1 MGGLVSRRTASLAA
15 TAAGV
20 LALAFA
26 GVGQA
31 AAPAEE
37 TTKSAG
43 QHGSADQHLPPSSSN
58 VEIVGQ
64 LEVTGAFGDVA
75 EGQIADVGVFKDHA
89 YLASWSE
96 PDCERGGFFVA
107 DISDPAHPEEVAFV
121 PALPD
126 TYHGEGVHA
135 ITMDTASFSGDVLAV
150 NNEPCTTDGE
160 GGFDLYDVSDP
171 ENPEP
176 LKLAAGDRSP
186 DGSLEQDPTEH
197 ANSAHSVFLW
207 QDGGRAFAVIVDNTE
222 EADVDIFEIT
232 DPRNPVQ
239 IADFDL
245 DATFPE
251 VVGPSAHGNT
261 IFHHDMVVKEID
273 GIQTMLVSYW
283 DAGYVQLN
291 VEDPANPTLIQ
302 DTDFAGDDPLTGLNP
317 PEGNAHEAE
326 FTHDNRYFLA
336 ADEDF
341 SAYRTDFEITTGPN
355 AGPYESGEFGFSV
368 PIATLPDQ
376 ELNGPTVFGGYGCDA
391 DNDIPPR
398 ASAGLRPL
406 AEDEEAILVVQRGP
420 VDDPSAPY
428 PACRFDEKMQNAIDA
443 GYDGI
448 LIAQRHEGSEEA
460 DGAFCGSGEP
470 RDIAGMCISHE
481 AMHRIFGETP
491 SYERP
496 YTRPNPDEPDPGQ
509 LGEDVSATATFDG
522 WGYAHLFDRVTGE
535 ELDAWAI
542 PEAVDERFAFGFGDL
557 SIHEFATDPS
567 TNLAYAA
574 YYAGGFRVVAYGE
587 DGIEQVGHLIPEGGM
602 NLWGVEQFTADDGSR
617 LIAVSDRDYGLFILR
632 YTGPGAVGPTPPAG
646 GGGSSGDGQGGG
658 AGGGG
663 GGGDQG
669 GGGQQGGAPPTVV
682 VQQAG
687 RADPIGVRLRVV
699 RRVRRGATTLVSTGR
714 VLRPSGVG
722 LGACFGRVQVVVK
735 AGRGFTVSMR
745 TARLRPDCTFR
756 SQVTFRL
763 PQRLGRALK
772 VRAIFGGNDQLR
784 RATSDLVRFGGV
796 RR

>member
-1 MGGLVSRRTASLAA
+1 M
-15 TAAGV
+15 
-20 LALAFA
+20 ALAGA

-31 AAPAEE
+31 VPLAEE
-37 TTKSAG
+37 TTKSGG
-43 QHGSADQHLPPSSSN
+43 QHGTGDQHLPPSSNN
-58 VEIVGQ
+58 VEIVGT
-64 LEVTGAFGDVA
+64 LETKGAFGDVA
-75 EGQIADVGVFKDHA
+75 EGQIADVGVFKKHA

-96 PDCERGGFFVA
+96 PDCDRGGFFVA
-107 DISDPAHPEEVAFV
+107 DISNPAAPKEVAFV

-135 ITMDTASFSGDVLAV
+135 ITVNTPAFSGDVLAV
-150 NNEPCTTDGE
+150 NNEPCTVDGE
-160 GGFDLYDVSDP
+160 GGFDLYDVS
-171 ENPEP
+171 NPAAPVP

-186 DGSLEQDPTEH
+186 DGSLEQDPAEH

-207 QDGGRAFAVIVDNTE
+207 QDGSRAFAVAVDNTE

-239 IADFDL
+239 IADLDV
-245 DATFPE
+245 DATFPS
-251 VVGPSAHGNT
+251 VVDNSAKGNA
-261 IFHHDMVVKEID
+261 IFHHDMVVKEIG

-302 DTDFAGDDPLTGLNP
+302 DTEFAATDPLTGLSP
-317 PEGNAHEAE
+317 PEGNAHQAE
-326 FTHDNRYFLA
+326 FSFDNRYILA

-355 AGPYESGEFGFSV
+355 AGPYESGEFGFST
-368 PIATLPDQ
+368 PIATLPDKQ
-376 ELNGPTVFGGYGCDA
+376 LNGPTVFGGYGCDA
-391 DNDIPPR
+391 DNDIPSR

-420 VDDPSAPY
+420 VDDPDAAY

-496 YTRPNPDEPDPGQ
+496 YTRPNPNEPEPGQ
-509 LGEDVSATATFDG
+509 LGEDVAATATFDG
-522 WGYAHLFDRVTGE
+522 WGYAHLYDRVTGA

-542 PEAVDERFAFGFGDL
+542 HEALDERFSSGFGDL
-557 SIHEFATDPS
+557 SIHEFATDPA
-567 TNLAYAA
+567 TNLAYSA
-574 YYAGGFRVVAYGE
+574 YYSGGFRVVRYG
-587 DGIEQVGHLIPEGGM
+587 DAGIEQVGHLIAEGGM

-617 LIAVSDRDYGLFILR
+617 LIAVSDRDFGLFILR
-632 YTGPGAVGPTPPAG
+632 YTGPGAIGPRAAPPVE
-646 GGGSSGDGQGGG
+646 
-658 AGGGG
+658 GGGG
-663 GGGDQG
+663 GGGTTTTPG
-669 GGGQQGGAPPTVV
+669 GTTVV
-682 VQQAG
+682 PAPKVSP
-687 RADPIGVRLRVV
+687 RRVAL
-699 RRVRRGATTLVSTGR
+699 RVRRIVRRRSTTLISTGR
-714 VLRPSGVG
+714 VVRPAGVR
-722 LGACFGRVQVVVK
+722 LGACYGKVQVVVK

-745 TARLRPDCTFR
+745 TAKLRPDCTFR
-756 SQVTFRL
+756 SQVTFRV
-763 PQRLGRALK
+763 RLRRHRAMQ
-772 VRAIFGGNDQLR
+772 VRAIFAGNDVMR
-784 RATSDLVRFGGV
+784 RKSSAIVRFAAPRT